1 MADEKREK
9 RTYQKGTVILLAG
22 PPDGKV
28 LDVELTV
35 VEEVDKDTLRV
46 KGVDGSPFRV
56 HKSRIKKVVRFP
68 TGLLYQVVREAV
80 SEIAEDQV
88 PEAPKGPVAKE
99 LKEQDSTTADS
110 LVEKKKEGPMEAATA
125 VQEKPKV
132 EPKVEAKAKAKAKVS
147 TGGQSKKPKKEK
159 EVIPF
164 NPKEWAKNGVL
175 LAKTSSFDHATHK
188 LTCYVSVNA
197 KAGFYYTINSYKHGS
212 VESLGK
218 NGKGGNSYPL
228 KGHQCTIK
236 KKGKTEIHHG
246 KRTAEE
252 EIARFLKEDYKQVK

>member
-9 RTYQKGTVILLAG
+9 RTYPKGTVILLAG

-80 SEIAEDQV
+80 SEDQV

-147 TGGQSKKPKKEK
+147 TRGQSKKPKKEK